1 MKLVITIPKAVEQ
14 ALKQEVK
21 AWAGRAP
28 TPAEMERFFRRDIQ
42 EMYFQVFTDSLADA
56 VEAGWKQAK

>member
-14 ALKQEVK
+14 ALKREVK
-21 AWAGRAP
+21 DWAGRAP

-42 EMYFQVFTDSLADA
+42 EMYFETFMDGLADA
-56 VEAGWKQAK
+56 VAIDWKPAK